1 MGEKAEYIK
10 IDSNGSNALDFHI
23 AFYIGQLAAQD
34 PGAYFHIVSK
44 ATSLDPLVQHLKGKK
59 ILACR
64 TKDVRD
70 IPSVRAINLG
80 TSSEKLTAIIKDLQ
94 RCGTSRSRAISTPSS
109 TINSLFKKQLSELEL
124 ASLLKELQKQG
135 TIKINGTKISYA
147 LP

>member
-1 MGEKAEYIK
+1 MGEKTEYIK
-10 IDSNGSNALDFHI
+10 IDSNGPNALDFHI

-34 PGAYFHIVSK
+34 PGTYFHIVSK
-44 ATSLDPLVQHLKGKK
+44 DTDFDPLVQHLKGKR
-59 ILACR
+59 IPAYR

-70 IPSVRAINLG
+70 IPSVKAIDSKPL
-80 TSSEKLTAIIKDLQ
+80 SEKLVIIIDYLQ
-94 RCGTSRSRAISTPSS
+94 RRGAAKSRVTNALSN
-109 TINSLFKKQLSELEL
+109 TINSLFRKQILESGL